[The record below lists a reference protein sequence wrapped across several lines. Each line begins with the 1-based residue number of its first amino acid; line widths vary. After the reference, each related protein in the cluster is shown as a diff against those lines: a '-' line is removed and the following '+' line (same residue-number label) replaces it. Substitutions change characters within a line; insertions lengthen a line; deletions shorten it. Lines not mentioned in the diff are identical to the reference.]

1 MCDTGCLRD
10 DSCLVV
16 QATSL
21 VDTEPLRQERFFSF
35 PLLFYTEILP
45 HLLFNE
51 KLHFINLY
59 GFLPLDSFAAV
70 ISFKIKERQKLSRLL
85 TAEVT
90 ACSI

>member
-1 MCDTGCLRD
+1 MC
-10 DSCLVV
+10 DSCLAV

-21 VDTEPLRQERFFSF
+21 VDTEPSRQERFFSV
-35 PLLFYTEILP
+35 PLLFYTEIMP

-51 KLHFINLY
+51 KLHFIYLY